1 MSEHKAQVVWKR
13 KTPTFDYESYNREH
27 VVHYND
33 EVAVKSSA
41 AAAFKG
47 DPGCVDPEQ
56 TLTAAIASCHML
68 TFLAVASKKRYVVDS
83 YEDEAVGIMENNEDG
98 VLVVARAIL
107 RPQAKFSG
115 AKVPSME
122 ELKALHESAHK
133 HCIVANSVKT
143 KVEVIPSIG

>member
-1 MSEHKAQVVWKR
+1 MSEHKAQIIWKR
-13 KTPTFDYESYNREH
+13 KTPGFDYESYNREH

-33 EVAVKSSA
+33 QIAVKASA

-47 DPGCVDPEQ
+47 DPDCVDPEQ
-56 TLTAAIASCHML
+56 ALTGAIASCHML

-107 RPQAKFSG
+107 HPRVTFSG
-115 AKVPSME
+115 AKVPSAE
-122 ELKALHESAHK
+122 DLKALHESAHK

-143 KVEVIPSIG
+143 KVEIA